1 MKTVILVIASTN
13 TPLYIHYIKTYWTT
27 LIDYTNYKKPDIDVF
42 LLFNGDTDEKYY
54 KHIRNNVIIDTNK
67 TTRSPG
73 ILQKTIY
80 AFEKLQHKYDVFFR
94 TNLSGI
100 INIDSLEKYITNNK
114 VIYSG
119 GIIWHNA
126 LRENIKEYNL
136 IDDITELDSYP
147 GNTFISGSGF
157 LLNRDEVRNLI
168 KQKNKIRFDIIDDVS
183 IGLMMLKYQ
192 DIPNFTEIIVS
203 GTSLKDKIKQINKN
217 RIHARLQWF
226 TLEEARELWNSL
238 SMYQIQL

>member
-80 AFEKLQHKYDVFFR
+80 AFEKIQHKYDVFFR

-119 GIIWHNA
+119 GIIWHND

-217 RIHARLQWF
+217 RIHTRLQWF
-226 TLEEARELWNSL
+226 TLEEARKLWDSL
-238 SMYQIQL
+238 SITWKLI

>member
-80 AFEKLQHKYDVFFR
+80 AFEKIQHKYDVFFR
-94 TNLSGI
+94 TNLSSI

-168 KQKNKIRFDIIDDVS
+168 KQKNKIRFDIVDDVS

-192 DIPNFTEIIVS
+192 DIPHFTEIIIS

-217 RIHARLQWF
+217 RIHTRLQWF

-238 SMYQIQL
+238 TMYQIQL

>member
-1 MKTVILVIASTN
+1 M
-13 TPLYIHYIKTYWTT
+13 
-27 LIDYTNYKKPDIDVF
+27 
-42 LLFNGDTDEKYY
+42 
-54 KHIRNNVIIDTNK
+54 
-67 TTRSPG
+67 
-73 ILQKTIY
+73 
-80 AFEKLQHKYDVFFR
+80 
-94 TNLSGI
+94 
-100 INIDSLEKYITNNK
+100 
-114 VIYSG
+114 IYSG

-126 LRENIKEYNL
+126 LRENIKAYNL

-168 KQKNKIRFDIIDDVS
+168 KQKNKIRFDIVDDVS

-192 DIPNFTEIIVS
+192 DIPHFTEIIIS

-217 RIHARLQWF
+217 RIHTRLQHI
-226 TLEEARELWNSL
+226 TLKEAHKLWHSL

>member
-27 LIDYTNYKKPDIDVF
+27 LIDYTNYKKPGIDVF

-67 TTRSPG
+67 TSHTPG

-80 AFEKLQHKYDVFFR
+80 AFEKIQHKYDVFFR
-94 TNLSGI
+94 TNLSSI

-119 GIIWHNA
+119 GIIWHNS

-136 IDDITELDSYP
+136 IDDISELDSYP

-168 KQKNKIRFDIIDDVS
+168 KQKNKIRFDIVDDVS
-183 IGLMMLKYQ
+183 IGLMMSKYQ
-192 DIPNFTEIIVS
+192 DIPHFTEIIIS

-217 RIHARLQWF
+217 RIHTRLQHI
-226 TLEEARELWNSL
+226 TLKEAQKLWNAL
-238 SMYQIQL
+238 SMYKIQL

>member
-94 TNLSGI
+94 TNLSSI

-126 LRENIKEYNL
+126 LRENIKAYNL

-192 DIPNFTEIIVS
+192 DIPHFTEIIIS

-217 RIHARLQWF
+217 RIHTRLQWF

>member
-80 AFEKLQHKYDVFFR
+80 AFEKIQHKYDVFFR

-217 RIHARLQWF
+217 RIHTRLQWF

-238 SMYQIQL
+238 TMYQIQL